1 MNHPQH
7 NHNGADRRFPAGGG
21 GGEGGSGAVKE
32 RSSWYRSQFKE
43 LENLGKGGFG
53 TVVKVRNRVDR
64 RLYAVKKVGLDPF
77 DKETNRK
84 IRREVTTISTLVHK
98 NIVRYYQAWL
108 EGGGGAFPAA
118 VEEER
123 SGDEDD
129 DDDDEDDAAGAEG
142 ASALAKTTAAA
153 VTAKGE
159 TTAAAV
165 AATCHDVPGATDIGQ
180 SEEDQSEIEAEL
192 GFFLTTKSSSSANKN
207 RNLEPKPTACAA
219 DSEHRLRDTGTMHT
233 GLEGNE
239 ADGNHVHFDDGVGG
253 RGCPAR
259 HSMAL
264 GEGDA
269 GSTIAV
275 RGEDSSAAPVTTAV
289 LGKKAKRLLRKQA
302 RKKKRLL
309 DVAAVTAA
317 AVGSGDTGAA
327 GEGLEE
333 TTGKGESEPLRIPR
347 GRRKR
352 AADAAAA
359 AATAAATKKE
369 APWAQKRGVANH
381 QGSFGSMAS
390 SSSSSGD
397 SETVDTDNEAAADGC
412 ETIRTCDDDS
422 NDDDDDD
429 WSDQEESNDQGNTRS
444 EEGSWGSGGGDY
456 RPHGQGKLVSD
467 AEFFQYFGSPERAR

>member
-1 MNHPQH
+1 KGEAQWVVVREKLEQERERAASAGFLGVMEGVIPEASAGGEHEHDTGEEGTQDQGAGAAGEQGGREEDDEDSNTSDDSWMNHPQD
-7 NHNGADRRFPAGGG
+7 NHNGTDRRFPADGG

-84 IRREVTTISTLVHK
+84 IRREVTTISTLIHK

-129 DDDDEDDAAGAEG
+129 DDDDEDDATGAEG

-153 VTAKGE
+153 VAAKGE
-159 TTAAAV
+159 TTAVAV
-165 AATCHDVPGATDIGQ
+165 AAPGHDVPGATDIGQ

-192 GFFLTTKSSSSANKN
+192 GFFRTTKSSSRAKKN
-207 RNLEPKPTACAA
+207 RNSEPKPTACAA
-219 DSEHRLRDTGTMHT
+219 DSEHRPRDTGTMST
-233 GLEGNE
+233 RLEGNE
-239 ADGNHVHFDDGVGG
+239 ADGSHVHFDDGVGG
-253 RGCPAR
+253 RGCRAR
-259 HSMAL
+259 HSVQL

-275 RGEDSSAAPVTTAV
+275 GGEDSSAAPGTTAV

-302 RKKKRLL
+302 RKQKRLL
-309 DVAAVTAA
+309 DVTAATAA
-317 AVGSGDTGAA
+317 AVGSGDAGAA
-327 GEGLEE
+327 GKSLEG
-333 TTGKGESEPLRIPR
+333 TTGKRESEPLRIPR

-359 AATAAATKKE
+359 SKKGMVLREPTQAVLAPPTALATAE
-369 APWAQKRGVANH
+369 APWAQKR
-381 QGSFGSMAS
+381 
-390 SSSSSGD
+390 
-397 SETVDTDNEAAADGC
+397 
-412 ETIRTCDDDS
+412 
-422 NDDDDDD
+422 
-429 WSDQEESNDQGNTRS
+429 
-444 EEGSWGSGGGDY
+444 
-456 RPHGQGKLVSD
+456 
-467 AEFFQYFGSPERAR
+467 